1 MIFIIA
7 VTNMY
12 TRTVH
17 VRPVNNKV
25 LSKALNKINTI
36 IEELDTKLLEV
47 HGMLEEEIVKLTDD
61 NETACI
67 IDDIMVRLIE
77 EFPDRICF
85 MNELYHTTSNASDDG
100 YEED

>member
-1 MIFIIA
+1 
-7 VTNMY
+7 MY
-12 TRTVH
+12 TRTVR

-25 LSKALNKINTI
+25 LSEALIKIDTI
-36 IEELDTKLLEV
+36 IQELDTKLLEV

-85 MNELYHTTSNASDDG
+85 MNELYRTVSNG
-100 YEED
+100 YEEDD

>member
-1 MIFIIA
+1 
-7 VTNMY
+7 MY

-25 LSKALNKINTI
+25 LSKALIKIDTI
-36 IEELDTKLLEV
+36 IQELDTKLLEV

-85 MNELYHTTSNASDDG
+85 MNELYRTVSNG
-100 YEED
+100 YEEDD

>member
-1 MIFIIA
+1 
-7 VTNMY
+7 MY

-25 LSKALNKINTI
+25 LSDALIKIDTI
-36 IEELDTKLLEV
+36 IQELDTKLLEV

-61 NETACI
+61 NETAGI

-85 MNELYHTTSNASDDG
+85 MNELYHTASNASEDD
-100 YEED
+100 D